1 MLYMLELF
9 MYKPVYRVFKEICE
23 VSKVNLKL
31 LKVSEQYRQVL
42 THSQLLEL
50 SMEAF
55 VKS

>member
-1 MLYMLELF
+1 